1 MHPSI
6 QHGICTD
13 YCFITEWN
21 QVVMKKSWDSTRQKQ
36 WIKVLLSR
44 LFESHGFLHF
54 VLSVFIYMKCYFI
67 QDFIVIKSSKKTQ
80 LQFVNCRA
88 HATHRN
94 AVSQAFGSNWKQN
107 SWVDVGLP
115 KFTCATF
122 NGVGRIG
129 TFPNCTHFFQ
139 SKASQLFIL
148 VIWHS
153 LLRNGERVAFFS
165 HQFYQLG
172 CDLVFSSSFK
182 VEIF

>member
-1 MHPSI
+1 MWSSLISDAPPVYPTWYLHWLLFYYGNEIKLLWSNPET
-6 QHGICTD
+6 QQALNNGFKFD
-13 YCFITEWN
+13 YY
-21 QVVMKKSWDSTRQKQ
+21 
-36 WIKVLLSR
+36 R
-44 LFESHGFLHF
+44 LFESHGLLHF

-107 SWVDVGLP
+107 SWVDVRLP

-129 TFPNCTHFFQ
+129 TFPNCTHFNN
-139 SKASQLFIL
+139 SISQKLVSYLFWL
-148 VIWHS
+148 S
-153 LLRNGERVAFFS
+153 DTLCFEMGRG
-165 HQFYQLG
+165 
-172 CDLVFSSSFK
+172 
-182 VEIF
+182 

>member
-1 MHPSI
+1 MHPST

-129 TFPNCTHFFQ
+129 TFPNCTHFNNFI
-139 SKASQLFIL
+139 SQKLVSYLFWL
-148 VIWHS
+148 SWHS

-165 HQFYQLG
+165 HQFY
-172 CDLVFSSSFK
+172 
-182 VEIF
+182 

>member
-1 MHPSI
+1 MHPST

-13 YCFITEWN
+13 YRFITEWN

-129 TFPNCTHFFQ
+129 TFPNCTHFNN
-139 SKASQLFIL
+139 SISQKLVSYLFWL
-148 VIWHS
+148 S
-153 LLRNGERVAFFS
+153 DTLCFEMGRG
-165 HQFYQLG
+165 
-172 CDLVFSSSFK
+172 
-182 VEIF
+182 

>member
-1 MHPSI
+1 
-6 QHGICTD
+6 
-13 YCFITEWN
+13 
-21 QVVMKKSWDSTRQKQ
+21 
-36 WIKVLLSR
+36 
-44 LFESHGFLHF
+44 
-54 VLSVFIYMKCYFI
+54 MKCYFI

-129 TFPNCTHFFQ
+129 TFPNCTHFNN
-139 SKASQLFIL
+139 SISQKLVSYLFWL
-148 VIWHS
+148 S
-153 LLRNGERVAFFS
+153 DTLLRNGERVAFFS